1 MSEEKKVS
9 IQILPKGLFV
19 HANGGFKNI
28 DQTEKMYDTIYD
40 FMNKNK
46 VSICVVGDKLEFVPV
61 SVIVKRKKSFL
72 SRLFL
77 K

>member
-1 MSEEKKVS
+1 MSEEKRVLV
-9 IQILPKGLFV
+9 QILPKGLFV

-28 DQTEKMYDTIYD
+28 NETEKMYNTIYE
-40 FMNKNK
+40 FMSKNK

-61 SVIVKRKKSFL
+61 SVIIKRKRSFL
-72 SRLFL
+72 SRFF